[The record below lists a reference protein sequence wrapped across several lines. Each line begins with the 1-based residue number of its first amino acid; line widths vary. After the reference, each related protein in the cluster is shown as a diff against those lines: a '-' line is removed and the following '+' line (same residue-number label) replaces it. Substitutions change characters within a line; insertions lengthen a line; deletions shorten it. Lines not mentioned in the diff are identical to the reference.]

1 MIRNGT
7 TLPGRSPAHQEVV
20 GALDQACAIWGLAG
34 GDGRSRFIQHCLRY
48 GLLSLL
54 DAGVLEFSEATESEF
69 VRHYRSIEARL
80 AAAGASATGQPMPR
94 EFTESKRAFRRA
106 MEAFRPPPFLRAV
119 RAAPAASRL
128 QPAPP
133 IGLLVWIGEGVQD
146 FPVFLNE
153 LDPCQV
159 RPRRRRNVLPGNFA
173 AQHVPQQLVEPPVM
187 PLAEQALPLRV
198 LADRQLRTAAA
209 AAHRSE

>member
-80 AAAGASATGQPMPR
+80 AAAGASATEQPMPP
-94 EFTESKRAFRRA
+94 EFTESKRAFQRA
-106 MEAFRPPPFLRAV
+106 MEAFRQRLIQRAS
-119 RAAPAASRL
+119 RPAAESIFNTQMAAP
-128 QPAPP
+128 
-133 IGLLVWIGEGVQD
+133 
-146 FPVFLNE
+146 
-153 LDPCQV
+153 
-159 RPRRRRNVLPGNFA
+159 
-173 AQHVPQQLVEPPVM
+173 
-187 PLAEQALPLRV
+187 
-198 LADRQLRTAAA
+198 
-209 AAHRSE
+209 RSS

>member
-1 MIRNGT
+1 MAQLYPVEVRLT
-7 TLPGRSPAHQEVV
+7 EEEVV
-20 GALDQACAIWGLAG
+20 ALDEACAIWGLAG

-54 DAGVLEFSEATESEF
+54 DAGVLEFPEAADPEF
-69 VRHYRSIEARL
+69 VRHYREMEARL
-80 AAAGASATGQPMPR
+80 SAAGAFAIEQPTPLVS
-94 EFTESKRAFRRA
+94 TESKRAFRRA
-106 MEAFRPPPFLRAV
+106 MEAFRPPPFQRAV

-133 IGLLVWIGEGVQD
+133 IGLLTGLRERVQD

-173 AQHVPQQLVEPPVM
+173 AQHLPQQLVEPPVV